1 VTLGEDDKGDGS
13 VWLVPNGTVP
23 FVTPFVTPVTFK
35 KVLLFIIGK
44 NSTFAIYEKI
54 ESSNMY

>member
-1 VTLGEDDKGDGS
+1 MTLGKDDKGDGS

-23 FVTPFVTPVTFK
+23 FVTPVTFK

-44 NSTFAIYEKI
+44 SSTFAIYEKI
-54 ESSNMY
+54 ESSNKY